1 MCLQSVIF
9 EYLVN
14 DCQLFLSCQHK
25 MKFFWLVVPCVI
37 GSLLIENALGAP
49 SAQESATN
57 STVEKAEKLNYRL
70 STEVVPVDYIIE
82 LTPYFNNESGKE
94 AFTFDG
100 SVKITLQSTQADIK
114 TITLHKEDLDISEQ
128 TLAVKSKYFPM
139 FPWELQNYTIDHNEY
154 DDRTKKY
161 SIILSESLV
170 QHQLYEL
177 NIKYT
182 GKLRTD
188 MLGFYRSSY
197 NDGNMTKYVKT
208 FETNLPKK
216 MSIKHLFI

>member
-1 MCLQSVIF
+1 MCLKSVIIG
-9 EYLVN
+9 YLVIN
-14 DCQLFLSCQHK
+14 CQLFLSCQHK
-25 MKFFWLVVPCVI
+25 MKFFWFVI
-37 GSLLIENALGAP
+37 GSLLIENAL
-49 SAQESATN
+49 SASNAQDSATN
-57 STVEKAEKLNYRL
+57 STVEKLNYRL
-70 STEVVPVDYIIE
+70 GTEVVPVDYIIE

-100 SVKITLQSTQADIK
+100 SVKITLQSTQADIN

-128 TLAVKSKYFPM
+128 SLTVKTKYFPM
-139 FPWELQNYTIDHNEY
+139 FPWELQNYTIIHNDY

-197 NDGNMTKYVKT
+197 NDGNMTKYVKQ
-208 FETNLPKK
+208 LRQIYRKK
-216 MSIKHLFI
+216 KFQ